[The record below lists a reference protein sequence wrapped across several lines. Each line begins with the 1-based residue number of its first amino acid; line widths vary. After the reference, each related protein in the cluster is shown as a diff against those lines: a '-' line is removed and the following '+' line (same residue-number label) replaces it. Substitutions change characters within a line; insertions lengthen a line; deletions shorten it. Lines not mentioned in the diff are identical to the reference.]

1 LATGSELG
9 RREMFEILLKSVRV
23 TEFERELKKASTLRN
38 NAIDLE
44 RRAALLYF
52 EADEIDR
59 HLELV
64 RTALS
69 AK

>member
-1 LATGSELG
+1 
-9 RREMFEILLKSVRV
+9 MFEILLKSVRV
-23 TEFERELKKASTLRN
+23 TELERELKKASTLRN
-38 NAIDLE
+38 SAIDLE

>member
-1 LATGSELG
+1 
-9 RREMFEILLKSVRV
+9 MFEILLKSVRA
-23 TEFERELKKASTLRN
+23 TELERELKKASILRN
-38 NAIDLE
+38 SAIDLE

-52 EADEIDR
+52 KADEIDR

>member
-1 LATGSELG
+1 
-9 RREMFEILLKSVRV
+9 MFEILLKSVRV